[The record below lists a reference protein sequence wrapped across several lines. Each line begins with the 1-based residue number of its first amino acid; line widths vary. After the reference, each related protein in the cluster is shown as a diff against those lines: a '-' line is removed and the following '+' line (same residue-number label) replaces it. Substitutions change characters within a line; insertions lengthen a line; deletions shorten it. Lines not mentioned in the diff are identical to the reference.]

1 MNAPINQAVNNVVNN
16 AAKQKK
22 MMMML
27 GGVCICCLC
36 MSSIMSMS
44 GSGDKKQEPTPGT
57 LEQSEDILDKVSA
70 DLPVDIPDIDSDE
83 DTPVSEEPAPEE
95 SEPAPAELIPHQIN
109 LAGDWCGHD
118 GAVHQDVPGCG
129 RVCSDAEN
137 VGQKEI
143 GAWGTWASTYSKIA
157 CPEAKLDKIWKDD
170 DGGKKKLAIGS
181 PSTNSPAP
189 AAVEEP
195 SVVASNIEEMS
206 TGPNDWGGGNSIYWD
221 RHKMKC
227 YHLDGGVFNQWQ
239 LTEPVKNSR
248 IEFKYKCLKDT
259 GAKPSKF
266 TQTDCKG
273 DNGGDARYLAM
284 HDVDCEGSPITHI
297 DYGHKVCRH
306 RGTNYSYSCGNKKS
320 DTCRDAN
327 TEWADLSRKSTDL
340 TSHNVK
346 CNDNEYLSRFKLT
359 KNTTDDRYRYEY
371 KCCDLDS
378 SVPYIK
384 K

>member
-1 MNAPINQAVNNVVNN
+1 MNASINQAVNN

-36 MSSIMSMS
+36 MSSIVSMS

-70 DLPVDIPDIDSDE
+70 DLPVDIPDTDIEAGADSDE
-83 DTPVSEEPAPEE
+83 DT
-95 SEPAPAELIPHQIN
+95 
-109 LAGDWCGHD
+109 
-118 GAVHQDVPGCG
+118 
-129 RVCSDAEN
+129 
-137 VGQKEI
+137 
-143 GAWGTWASTYSKIA
+143 
-157 CPEAKLDKIWKDD
+157 
-170 DGGKKKLAIGS
+170 
-181 PSTNSPAP
+181 PAP

-195 SVVASNIEEMS
+195 SVVPSNIEERS

-227 YHLDGGVFNQWQ
+227 HELNGGVFNQWQ
-239 LTEPVKNSR
+239 LTEPDKNSK

-273 DNGGDARYLAM
+273 DNGGDARYLVQ
-284 HDVDCEGSPITHI
+284 HDVDCEGRPITHL
-297 DYGHKVCRH
+297 DYGHKACKGS
-306 RGTNYSYSCGNKKS
+306 GTNYSYSCGNKKS
-320 DTCRDAN
+320 DTCRDTN

-346 CNDNEYLSRFKLT
+346 CNNNEYLSRFKLA

-378 SVPYIK
+378 SVLE
-384 K
+384 

>member
-1 MNAPINQAVNNVVNN
+1 MNASINQAVNN

-22 MMMML
+22 MVMML

-70 DLPVDIPDIDSDE
+70 DLPVDIPDTDIEAGADSDE
-83 DTPVSEEPAPEE
+83 DTPAPAEPAEPAE
-95 SEPAPAELIPHQIN
+95 SEPAPAEP
-109 LAGDWCGHD
+109 
-118 GAVHQDVPGCG
+118 
-129 RVCSDAEN
+129 AES
-137 VGQKEI
+137 EP
-143 GAWGTWASTYSKIA
+143 AES
-157 CPEAKLDKIWKDD
+157 E
-170 DGGKKKLAIGS
+170 
-181 PSTNSPAP
+181 PAP

-239 LTEPVKNSR
+239 LTEPVKDSK

-266 TQTDCKG
+266 TQTDCKS
-273 DNGGDARYLAM
+273 DNGGDARYLVQ
-284 HDVDCEGSPITHI
+284 HDVDCEGRPITHL

-346 CNDNEYLSRFKLT
+346 CNDNEYLSRFKLS
-359 KNTTDDRYRYEY
+359 KSGTDEKFRYEY

>member
-1 MNAPINQAVNNVVNN
+1 MNASINQAVNN

-70 DLPVDIPDIDSDE
+70 DLPVDIPDTDIEAGADSDE
-83 DTPVSEEPAPEE
+83 DTPA
-95 SEPAPAELIPHQIN
+95 SEPAEPVPVELIPHQIN
-109 LAGDWCGHD
+109 LAGDWCGHE

-129 RVCSDAEN
+129 RICSDTEN
-137 VGQKEI
+137 VGKKDI
-143 GAWGTWASTYSKIA
+143 GAWGKWESTYSKIA

-170 DGGKKKLAIGS
+170 DGGKKKLVIGS

-195 SVVASNIEEMS
+195 PVVPSNIEEKS
-206 TGPNDWGGGNSIYWD
+206 TGSNDWGGGNTIYWD
-221 RHKMKC
+221 RHKMRC
-227 YHLDGGVFNQWQ
+227 INGGVFNQWQ
-239 LTEPVKNSR
+239 LTEPVKDSK

-259 GAKPSKF
+259 DTKYSKW

-284 HDVDCEGSPITHI
+284 HDVDCEGRPITYI
-297 DYGHKVCRH
+297 DYGHKKCRGS
-306 RGTNYSYSCGNKKS
+306 GTNYYYNCGNKKS
-320 DTCRDAN
+320 DTCRDES
-327 TEWADLSRKSTDL
+327 TEWADLLRKSTDL

-346 CNDNEYLSRFKLT
+346 CNNNEYLSRFKLT

-378 SVPYIK
+378 SVLE
-384 K
+384 

>member
-1 MNAPINQAVNNVVNN
+1 MNASINQAVNN

-36 MSSIMSMS
+36 MSSIMSMSMS

-70 DLPVDIPDIDSDE
+70 DLPVDIPDTDIEAGADSDE
-83 DTPVSEEPAPEE
+83 DTPAPAEPAPAEPAE
-95 SEPAPAELIPHQIN
+95 SEPAPAEP
-109 LAGDWCGHD
+109 
-118 GAVHQDVPGCG
+118 V
-129 RVCSDAEN
+129 
-137 VGQKEI
+137 
-143 GAWGTWASTYSKIA
+143 
-157 CPEAKLDKIWKDD
+157 
-170 DGGKKKLAIGS
+170 
-181 PSTNSPAP
+181 P

-195 SVVASNIEEMS
+195 SVVPSNIEEKS
-206 TGPNDWGGGNSIYWD
+206 TGSNDWGGGNSIYWD
-221 RHKMKC
+221 RHKMRCKN
-227 YHLDGGVFNQWQ
+227 GSVFNQWQ
-239 LTEPVKNSR
+239 LTEPVKDSK

-259 GAKPSKF
+259 DSKYSKW

-284 HDVDCEGSPITHI
+284 HDVDCEGRPITYI
-297 DYGHKVCRH
+297 VYGHKKCRG
-306 RGTNYSYSCGNKKS
+306 RGTNYYYNCGNKKS

-346 CNDNEYLSRFKLT
+346 CNNNEYLSRFKLT

-378 SVPYIK
+378 SVLA
-384 K
+384 